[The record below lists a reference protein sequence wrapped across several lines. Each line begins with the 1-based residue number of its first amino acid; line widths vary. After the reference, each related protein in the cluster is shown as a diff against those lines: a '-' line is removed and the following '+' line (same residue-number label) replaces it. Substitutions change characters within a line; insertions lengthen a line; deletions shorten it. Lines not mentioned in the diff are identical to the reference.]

1 MISKYIVILTLSY
14 GLLGSGTSAKNEPL
28 YNAYTLLYQRG
39 EVSGD

>member
-1 MISKYIVILTLSY
+1 MISKYIAILTLSY
-14 GLLGSGTSAKNEPL
+14 GLLGSGASANEPL